1 MLFSYLIP
9 NLIYIMDIDTIT
21 NKSLEALQVRTVA
34 DESAVVLP
42 EGYCL
47 KQLLSVRMTPPR
59 KMGHFRLHRLEDLI
73 AFVKREDEESCVRSL
88 VYVNEGE
95 VLAVCNHYDEYNE
108 AAAGGWMDRRVSFDL
123 VKSMEW
129 NTWMRFSG
137 RSISQAEF
145 VDFIED
151 NYKDIVAV
159 EGSPSASDM
168 LTLASKFDM
177 NRKVEFKQA
186 YRSVDGETKLTYNE
200 TLEAKSGDIL
210 LPNDFMIQI
219 PVIKGAEEET
229 LFNIKARLKVRL
241 KDGELSFSF
250 TLVRPDLCLESSLDA
265 IGQKVKEGL
274 PDNNVYRGGLEC
286 DPMEQ
291 TKALL

>member
-1 MLFSYLIP
+1 
-9 NLIYIMDIDTIT
+9 MDIDSIT
-21 NKSLEALQVRTVA
+21 SKWLEALQVRTVA
-34 DESAVVLP
+34 GEAAVVLP
-42 EGYCL
+42 EGYCVE
-47 KQLLSVRMTPPR
+47 QLLSVRDTPPR
-59 KMGHFRLHRLEDLI
+59 KMGHFRLQRLEDLI
-73 AFVKREDEESCVRSL
+73 AFVEREDEESCVRSL

-95 VLAVCNHYDEYNE
+95 VLAVCNHYDEGGSDE
-108 AAAGGWMDRRVSFDL
+108 AGGWMDRRVSFDL
-123 VKSMEW
+123 VKSVEW
-129 NTWMRFSG
+129 NTWMGFSG
-137 RSISQAEF
+137 RSISQALF

-219 PVIKGAEEET
+219 PVIKGAEVES

-250 TLVRPDLCLESSLDA
+250 SLVRPDLCLEASLDA
-265 IGQKVKEGL
+265 IGQKVREGL
-274 PDNNVYRGGLEC
+274 PDNCVYRGCLEC
-286 DPMEQ
+286 GPVEMA
-291 TKALL
+291 KALL